1 MSRLGRLTKL
11 GAAYYGVL
19 IVAIVGGVLVGGGVG
34 TTVTAIAGILLALT
48 IFAAFGGVG
57 MAERDAL
64 SGRRSGRDRAADEDR
79 RRHLRD

>member
-1 MSRLGRLTKL
+1 L

-19 IVAIVGGVLVGGGVG
+19 IVAIVVGVLVGGGVG

-57 MAERDAL
+57 MAERDGMSRRG
-64 SGRRSGRDRAADEDR
+64 SGRERAAEEER